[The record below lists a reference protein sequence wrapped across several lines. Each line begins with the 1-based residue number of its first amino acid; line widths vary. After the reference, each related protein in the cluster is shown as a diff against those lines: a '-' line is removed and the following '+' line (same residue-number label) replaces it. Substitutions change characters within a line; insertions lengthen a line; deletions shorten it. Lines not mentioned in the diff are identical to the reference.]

1 MVQLLREWQEWQEQD
16 LNLRGLVISSQNVL
30 EANMA
35 VLRRF
40 FYIDCFCP
48 VVNATPFMR
57 DDTIIHTMVLKELHV
72 LPRGFRTFFPFQRDM
87 SATLG

>member
-48 VVNATPFMR
+48 VVRATPFMR